1 VKPRLGEKPYEF
13 YRGGAAPG
21 LLSLRD
27 SSRPMICRL
36 HYLCLC
42 LFLVLSQQVFAAPNI
57 DIEYAEWG
65 FDGRA
70 VPGRF
75 NLLSV
80 EIRNSGDMPF
90 EGTLSLRRLLT
101 TAGAWTG
108 IEHAE
113 AIFVGP
119 FSQKLVYFYP
129 YILVTADE
137 WELRWGESLDDTY
150 VVERPALSNGDRVI
164 LNDQELL
171 SGIIPGL
178 KGSRDDLFPPTV
190 TGTDTLRTVV
200 LDHTPRWEEPRRR
213 AFRDWLYLGGVLHVL
228 HENTGDFPV
237 LPVEALNGPDRVQRY
252 GAGRVFWHDRQRADL
267 SREYVYET
275 IYATSRDSVSVA
287 APGNVSLDVDPT
299 ARKYYTRL
307 NALEFYEAAADWHS
321 EEVIPA
327 RLRELVTPAHNW
339 LLIYVLSGAYLLLIY
354 PGGVL
359 LNRTRLDYR
368 FGMVALVAIVGLWS
382 WMFLA
387 IGSRGYGETT
397 STCTAAAVRQ
407 LPDGRWDVEQW
418 SSLFVTTGDNYS
430 LAHPG
435 ESVAYSTTQSHEQIE
450 GRIENGQPGFLSVD
464 MPPFTFRT
472 FAHRN
477 QVKMSSVEVSIS
489 NVDFGLVDKSK
500 LDSEFAPLITVDANV
515 TGSLPGPVSFG
526 HVVYRD
532 HIYRL
537 NPDAFDSGS
546 GNLIAGEP
554 AKIHSVFRIDRR
566 FRRFPTNVRQDPAA
580 GLDRFAVWMMAR
592 NLQIRRNIDVSE
604 FRFPPNRMRVFLYGE
619 LPEALRAVDAV
630 HPDEPLG
637 KQFGRVLY
645 CIDVLMPDA

>member
-1 VKPRLGEKPYEF
+1 ML
-13 YRGGAAPG
+13 
-21 LLSLRD
+21 
-27 SSRPMICRL
+27 
-36 HYLCLC
+36 
-42 LFLVLSQQVFAAPNI
+42 LVLSQQSFAAQKI

-80 EIRNSGDMPF
+80 EVRNSGDTPF
-90 EGTLSLRRLLT
+90 EGRLSLRRLLT

-113 AIFVGP
+113 TIFIGP
-119 FSQKLVYFYP
+119 FSQKLVHFYP
-129 YILVTADE
+129 YILETADE

-164 LNDQELL
+164 LNDQDLL
-171 SGIIPGL
+171 SGIVPGL
-178 KGSRDDLFPPTV
+178 KGFRDDLFPPTV
-190 TGTDTLRTVV
+190 TGTDTLRTIV

-213 AFRDWLYLGGVLHVL
+213 AFRDWLYLGGVLHVI
-228 HENTGDFPV
+228 HENTGEFPV
-237 LPVEALNGPDRVQRY
+237 LPVEALNEPERVQRY
-252 GAGRVFWHDRQRADL
+252 GAGRVYWHPRQRIEL
-267 SREYVYET
+267 SREYVYEN

-287 APGNVSLDVDPT
+287 APGNVTLDVDPT

-307 NALEFYEAAADWHS
+307 NDLEFYEAEADWHA

-327 RLRELVTPAHNW
+327 RLRELVTPEHNW
-339 LLIYVLSGAYLLLIY
+339 LLIYLLSGAYLLLIY
-354 PGGVL
+354 PGGAL

-368 FGMVALVAIVGLWS
+368 FGMVALLAIVGVWS

-397 STCTAAAVRQ
+397 STCTTAAVRQ

-418 SSLFVTTGDNYS
+418 SSLFVTVGDGYS

-450 GRIENGQPGFLSVD
+450 GTIENGQPGFLSVD

-477 QVKMSSVEVSIS
+477 QVKMGSVAVNIS
-489 NVDFGLVDKSK
+489 DAEIGSADELKIESA
-500 LDSEFAPLITVDANV
+500 FAPLKTVHANV
-515 TGSLPGPVSFG
+515 IGRLPGPVSFG
-526 HVVYRD
+526 YIAYCD

-537 NPDAFDSGS
+537 NPEPFETGA
-546 GNLIAGEP
+546 GNLIASEP
-554 AKIHSVFRIDRR
+554 MKLHKLFRIDRKFSR
-566 FRRFPTNVRQDPAA
+566 FQTNVRQDPAA

-592 NLQIRRNIDVSE
+592 NLQIRRNIDVTE
-604 FRFPPNRMRVFLYGE
+604 FRLPPGRLRVFLYGD

-630 HPDEPLG
+630 NPDEPLG

-645 CIDVLMPDA
+645 CIDVLMPEV

>member
-1 VKPRLGEKPYEF
+1 
-13 YRGGAAPG
+13 
-21 LLSLRD
+21 
-27 SSRPMICRL
+27 MNCRIP
-36 HYLCLC
+36 YLCLFM
-42 LFLVLSQQVFAAPNI
+42 FLVLSQQGVAAPKI

-80 EIRNSGDMPF
+80 EVRNSGDTQF
-90 EGTLSLRRLLT
+90 EGKLSLRRLLT

-113 AIFVGP
+113 NIFIGP
-119 FSQKLVYFYP
+119 FSQKLVHFYP
-129 YILVTADE
+129 YILETADE

-171 SGIIPGL
+171 SGIISGL
-178 KGSRDDLFPPTV
+178 KGFRDDLFPPTV
-190 TGTDTLRTVV
+190 AGTDTLRTIV

-213 AFRDWLYLGGVLHVL
+213 AFQDWLYLGGVLHVL
-228 HENTGDFPV
+228 HENTGEFPT
-237 LPVEALNGPDRVQRY
+237 LPVEALNGPERLSRY
-252 GAGRVFWHDRQRADL
+252 GAGRGYWHESQRIEL
-267 SREYVYET
+267 SREYVYEH
-275 IYATSRDSVSVA
+275 IYSTSRDSVSVA

-307 NALEFYEAAADWHS
+307 NDLEFYEAEAHWNS

-327 RLRELVTPAHNW
+327 RLRELVTPEHNW
-339 LLIYVLSGAYLLLIY
+339 LLIYLLSGAYLLLIY
-354 PGGVL
+354 PGGAL

-397 STCTAAAVRQ
+397 STCTTAAVRQ

-418 SSLFVTTGDNYS
+418 SSLFVTTGDKYS

-435 ESVAYSTTQSHEQIE
+435 ESVAYSTTQAHEQIE

-477 QVKMSSVEVSIS
+477 QVKMSTVAVTISDVEFGSAS
-489 NVDFGLVDKSK
+489 ESKFESDFPTLTKVHADVVGR
-500 LDSEFAPLITVDANV
+500 
-515 TGSLPGPVSFG
+515 LPGPVAFG
-526 HVVYRD
+526 YVVYCD
-532 HIYRL
+532 QLYQL
-537 NPDAFDSGS
+537 NVKTFASGT
-546 GNLIAGEP
+546 GNLINSEP
-554 AKIHSVFRIDRR
+554 IKFHKLFRIDRR
-566 FRRFPTNVRQDPAA
+566 FSRFQSNVRQDPAA

-592 NLQIRRNIDVSE
+592 NLRLRRNIDVTE
-604 FRFPPNRMRVFLYGE
+604 FNLSSDRIRVFLYGE

-630 HPDEPLG
+630 NPGEPLG

-645 CIDVLMPDA
+645 CLDVLMPAA